1 MRSEALLLYF
11 FLSYA
16 REDTDEFVEGFFRDL
31 SSEVRGFA
39 GLGRHEEVGFL
50 DKHSIELGAR
60 WPSRLVRALSECRCF
75 LALCSPRYFVSE
87 SCGKEWTV
95 FEDRLHQFEHGPE
108 PPPALIPVLWLP
120 TRRMPATAQGRQYD
134 IDVLGDAYSRDGLR
148 QLMRLQR
155 NRDAY
160 LNAVSVLAR
169 HIVDHSDREL
179 PPYRGRMTFEQ
190 IPSAFHLQAAVLDNY
205 HNDDEEAPPAARR
218 PVEATARYVHF
229 VVAAPTRDRVTS
241 TRLRRDTSFY
251 GDQPPDWAPYRPEP
265 PSPIAEHARLI
276 AADQSFQS
284 DVAGIEDLPARLE
297 FARQNNQLVVFLV
310 DAWATKLSDHRQ
322 ALLNCDRLHG
332 DELATAVMVPA
343 SYHDEETLEHWPDL
357 SNRLRTILP
366 NRFGGGDYRMFRHG
380 IVSDPAFAADLRVA
394 LSAAQNRVLVRGTPR
409 KELPPDPVPKR
420 PILRLPDLPE

>member
-1 MRSEALLLYF
+1 LLYF

-31 SSEVRGFA
+31 SGEVRGFA

-60 WPSRLVRALSECRCF
+60 WPSRLVRALSDCRCF

-87 SCGKEWTV
+87 ACGKEWAV
-95 FEDRLHQFEHGPE
+95 FEDRLRQYEHGAE
-108 PPPALIPVLWLP
+108 SPPVLVPVLWLP
-120 TRRMPATAQGRQYD
+120 TRRMPDIALGRQYE

-179 PPYRGRMTFEQ
+179 PPYRGRMAFEQ
-190 IPSAFHLQAAVLDNY
+190 IPNAFQREPEALDGY
-205 HNDDEEAPPAARR
+205 HNNEEVPAPERR
-218 PVEATARYVHF
+218 PAEATSRYVHF
-229 VVAAPTRDRVTS
+229 VVAAPTRERVAS
-241 TRLRRDTSFY
+241 TRLRRDTSYY
-251 GDQPPDWAPYRPEP
+251 GEQPPDWAPYRPEP
-265 PSPIAEHARLI
+265 SGPIAEHARLI
-276 AADQSFQS
+276 AADQSFES
-284 DVAGIEDLPARLE
+284 AVAGIEDLPERLE
-297 FARQNNQLVVFLV
+297 FAKRNNQLVVFLV

-332 DELATAVMVPA
+332 GEPATAVMVPA
-343 SYHDEETLEHWPDL
+343 SHHDPETIEHWTDL
-357 SNRLRTILP
+357 SNRLKNVLP
-366 NRFGGGDYRMFRHG
+366 NRFSGGDYRMFRHG

-394 LSAAQNRVLVRGTPR
+394 LSTAQNRVLVRGTPR
-409 KELPPDPVPKR
+409 QPLPPDPVPKR
-420 PILRLPDLPE
+420 PILRLPELPD